1 MGLPISISAVLGGRT
16 VESGRVEYKRGWNPE
31 RILHTICAFANDYE
45 DLGGG
50 YVVVGIEDD
59 DGCRGDTVGLTER
72 DIVEIDRELIRV
84 CNTIEPKYMPEMS
97 VEEVDGKRIAVIWAT
112 SDDRRPFKCPVSLAS
127 ERKRDIEKAY
137 YIRHGSHTVRASR
150 DEEMRLMELS
160 RRISFDERASSSGT
174 LLDVKRSL
182 VEEYLNS
189 VGSSLSGQEIPDVE
203 LYGMMRLTRGPRED
217 LRPINAALMMFSP
230 RPEDH
235 FPYSRTEVAIIHDP
249 AGRLID
255 EATFNGPVNMQ
266 IVRAIE
272 FIRDRAIVERIRK
285 VPGQAEAL
293 RYFNY
298 PLEAIREVLVNA
310 LYHRSYEI
318 PEPVKV
324 YIYND
329 RIEITSLPGPEPGI
343 PDEDIR
349 NLRMRGRF
357 YRNKRLGDFLKELHL
372 TEGRNTGLAMIVESL
387 RRNGSEPPIYETDA
401 DRTYLSVT
409 IPVHPDFRGS
419 PVQPSFR
426 TESGRRS
433 ADDIK
438 RGIMEVLDRDGCL
451 PSKVIAA
458 ELGYASVTPTLRRCL
473 NELIDN
479 GELEYLFPDK
489 PNDSRQRICRR
500 RTVR

>member
-1 MGLPISISAVLGGRT
+1 M
-16 VESGRVEYKRGWNPE
+16 
-31 RILHTICAFANDYE
+31 
-45 DLGGG
+45 
-50 YVVVGIEDD
+50 
-59 DGCRGDTVGLTER
+59 
-72 DIVEIDRELIRV
+72 
-84 CNTIEPKYMPEMS
+84 
-97 VEEVDGKRIAVIWAT
+97 
-112 SDDRRPFKCPVSLAS
+112 
-127 ERKRDIEKAY
+127 
-137 YIRHGSHTVRASR
+137 
-150 DEEMRLMELS
+150 
-160 RRISFDERASSSGT
+160 
-174 LLDVKRSL
+174 
-182 VEEYLNS
+182 
-189 VGSSLSGQEIPDVE
+189 E
-203 LYGMMRLTRGPRED
+203 LYGMMRLVRGPKED

-249 AGRLID
+249 AGRLMD

-272 FIRDRAIVERIRK
+272 FIRDRVIVERVRK
-285 VPGQAEAL
+285 VPGQTEAL

-349 NLRMRGRF
+349 NRRMRGRF

-387 RRNGSEPPIYETDA
+387 RHNGSEPPIYETDA

-409 IPVHPDFRGS
+409 IPVHPDFKGDPIR
-419 PVQPSFR
+419 PAIRREQR
-426 TESGRRS
+426 RRS
-433 ADDIK
+433 SKDIK
-438 RGIMEVLDRDGCL
+438 QDIIEVLDREGCL
-451 PSKVIAA
+451 PSKTIAM
-458 ELGYASVTPTLRRCL
+458 ELGYSAVTPVLRRCI
-473 NELIDN
+473 NELIEL
-479 GELEYLFPDK
+479 GELEYLFPDN

-500 RTVR
+500 RAVR